1 MTVNPTQFTAIH
13 FFDFTQDGKQ
23 SRTIYF
29 IRLRL
34 ECALITDYYE
44 LLMSQIAKRII
55 FTGQVQGVGFRF
67 TALSTANRRRLTG
80 LVRNLTDGS
89 VEMLAQGDSADV
101 DDCIRDLEES
111 FAGYIRETK
120 IEDVPFSP
128 QLKNFRITY

>member
-1 MTVNPTQFTAIH
+1 MTVNPTQFTAIYS
-13 FFDFTQDGKQ
+13 FDFTQDGKQ